1 MFRVSDICSNLWS
14 ETILERILLLR
25 EVLFLVP
32 IELLLWSFSWDLS
45 IFDCKS
51 IKYFALPFL
60 FSFLRSTYKSK
71 ILKSPSLSFKKLNL
85 PFCLTGLFRIEWIF
99 LPLTGGLYFRFWY
112 NEFWLVQYSSQ
123 LTFKGL
129 LCLL

>member
-1 MFRVSDICSNLWS
+1 MLRVSDRCSSLWS

-51 IKYFALPFL
+51 TKYFALAFL
-60 FSFLRSTYKSK
+60 FPFLRSTYKSN
-71 ILKSPSLSFKKLNL
+71 ILKSPSLSFKKFNL
-85 PFCLTGLFRIEWIF
+85 PFCLTGLFGIEWIF
-99 LPLTGGLYFRFWY
+99 LVFTGILYFLFWY
-112 NEFWLVQYSSQ
+112 NESWVVQYSSQ

>member
-1 MFRVSDICSNLWS
+1 MLRVSDRCSSLWS

-51 IKYFALPFL
+51 TKYFALAFL
-60 FSFLRSTYKSK
+60 FPFLRSTYKSN
-71 ILKSPSLSFKKLNL
+71 ILKSPSLSFKKFNL
-85 PFCLTGLFRIEWIF
+85 PFCLTGLFGIEWIF
-99 LPLTGGLYFRFWY
+99 LVFTGGLYFLFWY
-112 NEFWLVQYSSQ
+112 NESWEAQYSSQ